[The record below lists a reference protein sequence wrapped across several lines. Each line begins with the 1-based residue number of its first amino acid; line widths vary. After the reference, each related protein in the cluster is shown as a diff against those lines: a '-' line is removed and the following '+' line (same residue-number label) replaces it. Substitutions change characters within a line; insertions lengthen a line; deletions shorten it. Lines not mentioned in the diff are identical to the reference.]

1 MKGIYRT
8 VAMLFIGNDLYLAE
22 TVNVTLIQKASPSL
36 AKGTA
41 VVVGGPIAK
50 GATPSLNVRGTL
62 YTVI

>member
-1 MKGIYRT
+1 
-8 VAMLFIGNDLYLAE
+8 MLFIGNDLYLAE